1 MARKTQ
7 TLQLAQD
14 ATMERIAVS
23 AVSKVGV
30 LVPPWAL
37 LLLLTGAAAIA
48 HAAWGAPPAVTW
60 ATMAGTLSTV
70 TLTGLTWAVS
80 HQRNL
85 LGRTHST
92 LTTFGAGLWFTVA
105 TITGITQQVTLMLLA
120 FGGATLAIGWNIR
133 AVIRQTP
140 SEGAHGG
147 DPLATLFDRAKESFG
162 LKGATV
168 RTTEVTEHKVKGK
181 MALPAGEKTA
191 EDAIKN
197 TDHMESGMKLPP
209 GTVIVAADE
218 DDASQAHITFSDPR
232 RIKQPI
238 AWPGPSRPGA
248 SVAEPLRIGVYQDG
262 DYVEHRF
269 TGHHLQV
276 NGRTGSGKSIGGAW
290 NYVAEIITRRD
301 AAVFCIDV
309 SKDDQTMGP
318 LRPALHRFETTKAG
332 AVDLIRKMHAEIPER
347 TKWLAA
353 RGYQAWEPGCG
364 LTYWYL
370 HIEEVAKLFNELS
383 GEDSDKL
390 EEIVKEI
397 RSAGGSLFL
406 SLQRADYTQIP
417 TLVRSQMAK
426 MCFGLSDPE
435 DVKYG
440 VSARQR
446 KAGVHPHEWED
457 FYPGMAYL
465 DAKSIRPTHYAM
477 PLRTFSW
484 GRTNNQANA
493 AMRAHAAAYPA
504 SDRVG
509 DEFTQRLTDLA
520 IPAPPRPEA
529 IPMPAA
535 GTVATSGTG
544 RWANAQW
551 DEDEGQAAELDPRT
565 GDQDDRPTAARGGPG
580 EMLGDAAELLIASQH
595 ASAAMLQ
602 RKLRLPHA
610 ECLRL
615 LEALERKGVIGPRD
629 GVEGAENGAPGR
641 WQVLVSPNDA
651 KAAQALVEEIR
662 REGDV
667 VAEYLRTDDPDPAV
681 TAGPSDPIDLTP
693 EEADRFETPDDGQD
707 QRQMP
712 PEEAFG
718 LVCDWI
724 RHRHT
729 IGKPTFTAGEDEL
742 HTIRTTAGRKRP
754 WIYKALKRL
763 VDDGV
768 LTKDESG
775 STTTFTVVD
784 LTPLDGPGLGRAA

>member
-1 MARKTQ
+1 MARKTP
-7 TLQLAQD
+7 TLQIAQD

-37 LLLLTGAAAIA
+37 LGLLTIAAAIA
-48 HAAWGAPPAVTW
+48 HAVWGAPPAVTW

-80 HQRNL
+80 HQRGL

-92 LTTFGAGLWFTVA
+92 LTTFGAGLWFTIA

-140 SEGAHGG
+140 SDAAHSG
-147 DPLATLFDRAKESFG
+147 DPLATLFDQAKVSFG
-162 LKGATV
+162 LKGAKV

-209 GTVIVAADE
+209 GSVIVAQDE

-238 AWPGPSRPGA
+238 PWPGPSRPGA
-248 SVAEPLRIGVYQDG
+248 SVGEPLRVALYQDG

-269 TGHHLQV
+269 TGHHLQIM
-276 NGRTGSGKSIGGAW
+276 GRTGSGKSIGGAW

-301 AAVFCIDV
+301 AAVFSIDI

-318 LRPALHRFETTKAG
+318 LRPALHRFETTKTG
-332 AVDLIRKMHAEIPER
+332 AVALIRQMHAEIPRR
-347 TKWLAA
+347 TKWLAE

-370 HIEEVAKLFNELS
+370 HLEEVAKLFSELS
-383 GEDSDKL
+383 SEDAEKL

-397 RSAGGSLFL
+397 RSAGGSLLL

-417 TLVRSQMAK
+417 TLIRSQMAK

-484 GRTNNQANA
+484 GKTNNAANA

-504 SDRVG
+504 SDRAG
-509 DEFTQRLTDLA
+509 DEFTRRLA
-520 IPAPPRPEA
+520 APSSSAASDPTGGDA

-535 GTVATSGTG
+535 GTAAAAPSG
-544 RWANAQW
+544 RWADAQW
-551 DEDEGQAAELDPRT
+551 EDDNEDQAATIDGHNNEPS
-565 GDQDDRPTAARGGPG
+565 DRPTEARDDFG
-580 EMLGDAAELLIASQH
+580 ELLGDAAELVITTQF

-602 RKLRLPHA
+602 RKLRLSHA
-610 ECLRL
+610 KCLRV
-615 LEALERKGVIGPRD
+615 LEALERKGVIGPR
-629 GVEGAENGAPGR
+629 NGTEDSRP
-641 WQVLVSPNDA
+641 VLVSADDA
-651 KAAQALVEEIR
+651 PAAQAVVERLR
-662 REGDV
+662 REGDTV
-667 VAEYLRTDDPDPAV
+667 SEYLRTDDPDPNV
-681 TAGPSDPIDLTP
+681 TAGPSDPIELTD
-693 EEADRFETPDDGQD
+693 EEAERFQTSDDGQP

-712 PEEAFG
+712 PDEAFG

-724 RHRHT
+724 RHRHA
-729 IGKPTFTAGEDEL
+729 IGQPTFTAGEDEL
-742 HTIRTTAGRKRP
+742 HTIRTKAGRKRP

-768 LTKDESG
+768 LTKDETG
-775 STTTFTVVD
+775 SATTFTVAD
-784 LTPLDGPGLGRAA
+784 LTPLDDPGLGRAA